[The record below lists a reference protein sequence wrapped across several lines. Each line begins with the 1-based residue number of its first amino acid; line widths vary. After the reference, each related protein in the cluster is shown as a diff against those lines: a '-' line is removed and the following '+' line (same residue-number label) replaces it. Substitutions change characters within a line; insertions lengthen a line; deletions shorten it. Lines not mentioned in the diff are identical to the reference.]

1 VKLRSQVFLFLLLLG
16 LTPLLV
22 SVAMNIPLVLDRLE
36 LFYHK
41 AYLQKLRADFRDLD
55 QHITRRHEMVRLFAK
70 LPEPGMALGEDDATT
85 DDTLAQRREAYSDW
99 ANRVLFDQPD
109 IIQVTFM
116 RKTGDIAYSLERNR
130 DTGVLTPGGHQADLP
145 GADFIAAGLK
155 VSPGVVLT
163 SPISFNRDIIDSDP
177 QRFMTLSF
185 ISPLFAASGE
195 GSAPEL
201 QGAVIFN
208 LDVGGLAH
216 VYSDLYWALN
226 NGEYLPADKDAPLQS
241 SAFLDFPGLQDI
253 FAKGELGLWEDGGQQ
268 IFWLPLFLIEGSG
281 PLWVGRS
288 VDPSPIAEFRS
299 ALELRVVSIV
309 TGLLVVVFVVARILA
324 LRSERISR
332 ELTGGIA
339 RVLEQDQPVRFFW
352 KRPEEL
358 RNLGEKLSRLAEKHA
373 QDASALR
380 SHARELEESNRYK
393 SEFLANV
400 SHELR
405 TPLNSIL
412 LLSKML
418 ASSRTALP
426 AESVRQAQV
435 IHDAGNDLRT
445 LIDTILDLSRI
456 EAGKV
461 SLKTRPVKLRDL
473 LDNLLELMHPQFV
486 EKGLQLEVRID
497 PDAPATLV
505 SDHEKL
511 RQILVNFLSNALKFT
526 ERGRV
531 TIRLSRN
538 RAADSGSRPAAISVS
553 DSGIGIPEDKQALVF
568 EAFKQVDGSTSR
580 RYGGTGLGLTISRE
594 LARLIGGRIELQS
607 RAGVGSTFTLL
618 LPLAVADTAA
628 AAAAPAGQSDREPD
642 REHVAAPSDI
652 PQADYAGARVLV
664 VDDDLRN
671 LLALTP
677 LLESWNIEVAAAGD
691 GREALETLHEDSNF
705 DMVLMDLMMPLLDGF
720 ETIRAIRA
728 DPRLPALPV
737 VALTARAAA
746 DDRNRAL
753 ACGANEFVSKPV
765 EPAQL
770 KAVLDRYLRKRRS
783 ATQSAETAGQ
793 QT

>member
-1 VKLRSQVFLFLLLLG
+1 MKLRSQVFLFLLLLG
-16 LTPLLV
+16 LAPLLV
-22 SVAMNIPLVLDRLE
+22 SVAINIPLMLDRLE

-55 QHITRRHEMVRLFAK
+55 QHITRRQEMVRLFTK
-70 LPEPGMALGEDDATT
+70 LPEPGMAPGKKGEKVDA
-85 DDTLAQRREAYSDW
+85 TLAQRREAYTDW

-109 IIQVTFM
+109 IIQVTFIN
-116 RKTGDIAYSLERNR
+116 KNGDVVYSLERDR
-130 DTGVLTPGGHQADLP
+130 ETGVLSGGQHAADLP
-145 GADFIAAGLK
+145 GTDFVAAGLK
-155 VSPGVVLT
+155 VGPGVVLT

-195 GSAPEL
+195 SGAPQL

-216 VYSDLYWALN
+216 VYNRLYWALN
-226 NGEYLPADKDAPLQS
+226 DGEYLPTEEDAPAQS
-241 SAFLDFPGLQDI
+241 NAFLDFPGLQDI
-253 FAKGELGLWEDGGQQ
+253 FAKGELALWEDSGQQ
-268 IFWLPLFLIEGSG
+268 IFWLPLFMIEGSG

-299 ALELRVVSIV
+299 ALELRVTGIV
-309 TGLLVVVFVVARILA
+309 TGLLLVVFIVARILA

-358 RNLGEKLSRLAEKHA
+358 RNLGEKLSRLAQKHA

-418 ASSRTALP
+418 ANSGSGLP
-426 AESVRQAQV
+426 EESVRQARV

-456 EAGKV
+456 EAGKI
-461 SLKTRPVKLRDL
+461 SLYTKPVQLRDL
-473 LDNLLELMHPQFV
+473 LDQLLELMGPQFV
-486 EKGLQLEVRID
+486 EKGLQLEIQID
-497 PDAPATLV
+497 PHAPATLV
-505 SDHEKL
+505 TDHEKL

-526 ERGRV
+526 EHGRV
-531 TIRLSRN
+531 TIGLARN
-538 RAADSGSRPAAISVS
+538 RGPDSNALPAAISVT
-553 DSGIGIPEDKQALVF
+553 DSGIGIAEDKQALVF

-607 RAGVGSTFTLL
+607 GAGTGSTFTLL
-618 LPLAVADTAA
+618 LPLAVPETASAPLA
-628 AAAAPAGQSDREPD
+628 AEPD
-642 REHVAAPSDI
+642 HEPDSVHPTARIEI
-652 PQADYAGARVLV
+652 PQADYAGARILV

-677 LLESWNIEVAAAGD
+677 LLENWNIEVAAAGD
-691 GREALETLHEDSNF
+691 GREALETLHDDSNF
-705 DMVLMDLMMPLLDGF
+705 DLILMDLMMPVLDGF
-720 ETIRAIRA
+720 ETIRTIRA
-728 DPRLPALPV
+728 DQHLPSLPV
-737 VALTARAAA
+737 VALSARAAA

-753 ACGANEFVSKPV
+753 ACGANDFVSKPV
-765 EPAQL
+765 DPAQL
-770 KAVLDRYLRKRRS
+770 KAILDQYLVS
-783 ATQSAETAGQ
+783 HDGGTHATDTARQ

>member
-1 VKLRSQVFLFLLLLG
+1 MKLRSQVFLFLLLLG

-22 SVAMNIPLVLDRLE
+22 SVAINIPLVLDRIE

-55 QHITRRHEMVRLFAK
+55 QHITRRQEMVRLFAK
-70 LPEPGMALGEDDATT
+70 LPEPGMAPGKGGETA
-85 DDTLAQRREAYSDW
+85 DDTLAQRRQAYSDW

-109 IIQVTFM
+109 IIQVTFIN
-116 RKTGDIAYSLERNR
+116 KNGDVVYALERDR
-130 DTGVLTPGGHQADLP
+130 ETGILGSGQHAADLP
-145 GADFIAAGLK
+145 GADFIAAGLE
-155 VSPGVVLT
+155 VGPGAVLT
-163 SPISFNRDIIDSDP
+163 SHISFNRDIIDSDP

-185 ISPLFAASGE
+185 ISPLFAAASETG
-195 GSAPEL
+195 APEL

-216 VYSDLYWALN
+216 VYNRLYWALN
-226 NGEYLPADKDAPLQS
+226 DGEYLPTDKDAPSQS
-241 SAFLDFPGLQDI
+241 TAFLDFPGLQDI
-253 FAKGELGLWEDGGQQ
+253 FAKGELALWEDGGQQ
-268 IFWLPLFLIEGSG
+268 IFWLPLFMIEGSG

-299 ALELRVVSIV
+299 ALELRVTGIV
-309 TGLLVVVFVVARILA
+309 TGLLLVVFVVARILA

-339 RVLEQDQPVRFFW
+339 RVLEHDQPVRFFW

-358 RNLGEKLSRLAEKHA
+358 RNLGEKLSRLAQKHA

-418 ASSRTALP
+418 ANSGSGLP
-426 AESVRQAQV
+426 EESVRQARV

-456 EAGKV
+456 EAGKI
-461 SLKTRPVKLRDL
+461 SLHTKPVQLRDL
-473 LDNLLELMHPQFV
+473 LDNLLELMRPQFV
-486 EKGLQLEVRID
+486 EKGLQLEIRVD

-505 SDHEKL
+505 TDHEKL

-531 TIRLSRN
+531 TIGLARN
-538 RAADSGSRPAAISVS
+538 LGSDSSDRPAAISVT
-553 DSGIGIPEDKQALVF
+553 DSGIGIAADKQALVF

-607 RAGVGSTFTLL
+607 GPGAGSTFTLL
-618 LPLAVADTAA
+618 LPLAVPETS
-628 AAAAPAGQSDREPD
+628 AAAPAAQPDHEPD
-642 REHVAAPSDI
+642 RDHPTARIDI
-652 PQADYAGARVLV
+652 PQADYAGARILV

-677 LLESWNIEVAAAGD
+677 LLENWNIEVAAAGD

-705 DMVLMDLMMPLLDGF
+705 DLILMDLMMPVLDGF
-720 ETIRAIRA
+720 ETIRTIRA
-728 DPRLPALPV
+728 DQRLPALPV
-737 VALTARAAA
+737 VALSARAAA

-753 ACGANEFVSKPV
+753 ACGADEFVSKPV
-765 EPAQL
+765 DPARL
-770 KAVLDRYLRKRRS
+770 KSVLDHYLVS
-783 ATQSAETAGQ
+783 HDGSTQGTDTARQ

>member
-1 VKLRSQVFLFLLLLG
+1 MKLRSQIFLFLLLLG
-16 LTPLLV
+16 LAPLLV
-22 SVAMNIPLVLDRLE
+22 SVAVNIPLVLDRLE

-55 QHITRRHEMVRLFAK
+55 QHITRRHEMVRLFTK
-70 LPEPGMALGEDDATT
+70 MPEPGMVPLADTGSSDQ
-85 DDTLAQRREAYSDW
+85 TLAQQRDVYTDW

-116 RKTGDIAYSLERNR
+116 RKNGDIAFFLKRDR
-130 DTGVLTPGGHQADLP
+130 DTGVLRAGQHEPDLP
-145 GADFIAAGLK
+145 GAEFIAAGLK
-155 VSPGVVLT
+155 MGPGGVLT
-163 SPISFNRDIIDSDP
+163 SPISFNRDIIESDP

-185 ISPLFAASGE
+185 ISPLF
-195 GSAPEL
+195 SAPAKSSVPEV

-216 VYSDLYWALN
+216 VYNGLYWALN
-226 NGEYLPADKDAPLQS
+226 NGEYLSPEQDEEPAS
-241 SAFLDFPGLQDI
+241 SAFRDFPGLADI
-253 FAKGELGLWEDGGQQ
+253 FAKGELALWEDGGQQ
-268 IFWLPLFLIEGSG
+268 IFWLPLFMTEDSG

-299 ALELRVVSIV
+299 ALELRVIGIV
-309 TGLLVVVFVVARILA
+309 TGLLLVVFVVARIIA
-324 LRSERISR
+324 VRTERISR
-332 ELTGGIA
+332 ELTNGIG

-352 KRPEEL
+352 KRPQEL
-358 RNLGEKLSRLAEKHA
+358 RNLGANLSRLAQKHA
-373 QDASALR
+373 QDAGALR

-418 ASSRTALP
+418 ASQRDALP
-426 AESVRQAQV
+426 PEQIRQAQV
-435 IHDAGNDLRT
+435 IHEAGNDLRT

-461 SLKTRPVKLRDL
+461 TLKTEPVKLRAL
-473 LDNLLELMHPQFV
+473 LDSLLELMQPQFV
-486 EKGLQLEVRID
+486 EKGLQLEARIEA
-497 PDAPATLV
+497 DAPATLIT
-505 SDHEKL
+505 DHEKL

-526 ERGRV
+526 ERGQV
-531 TIRLSRN
+531 VLRLARN
-538 RAADSGSRPAAISVS
+538 RDADAAGCPVAISVT

-594 LARLIGGRIELQS
+594 LARLIGGRILMQS
-607 RAGVGSTFTLL
+607 RPGAGSTFTLL
-618 LPLAVADTAA
+618 LPLALQEAA
-628 AAAAPAGQSDREPD
+628 AVPTAPPQREAQNDDAAARMT
-642 REHVAAPSDI
+642 I
-652 PQADYAGARVLV
+652 PRARYPGARVLV

-677 LLESWNIEVAAAGD
+677 LLEGWDIEVTAAGD
-691 GREALETLHEDSNF
+691 GREALETLREDSNF
-705 DMVLMDLMMPLLDGF
+705 DLVLMDLMMPGLDGF
-720 ETIRAIRA
+720 ETIRTLRA
-728 DPRLPALPV
+728 DSALPALPV
-737 VALTARAAA
+737 VALTARAAD

-753 ACGANEFVSKPV
+753 ACGANDFVSKPV
-765 EPAQL
+765 DPAQL
-770 KAVLDRYLRKRRS
+770 KAVLDQYLLTAS
-783 ATQSAETAGQ
+783 GDAGVPDSETRAL
-793 QT
+793 

>member
-1 VKLRSQVFLFLLLLG
+1 VKLRSQIFLFLLLLG
-16 LTPLLV
+16 LAPLLV
-22 SVAMNIPLVLDRLE
+22 SVAINIPLVLDRLE

-55 QHITRRHEMVRLFAK
+55 QHITRRQEMVRLFAK
-70 LPEPGMALGEDDATT
+70 MPEPGMAPVSDGKIV
-85 DDTLAQRREAYSDW
+85 DDTLAQRREAYTEW

-109 IIQVTFM
+109 IIQVNFIHEN
-116 RKTGDIAYSLERNR
+116 GEIAFSLDR
-130 DTGVLTPGGHQADLP
+130 DRDSGVLTADKHSADLP
-145 GADFIAAGLK
+145 GAEFVAAGFK
-155 VSPGVVLT
+155 VGPGGVLT

-185 ISPLFAASGE
+185 ISPLFAASGQ
-195 GSAPEL
+195 GGVPEL
-201 QGAVIFN
+201 RGAVIFN

-216 VYSDLYWALN
+216 VYNGLYWALN
-226 NGEYLPADKDAPLQS
+226 NGEYLSPAKEAPPHS
-241 SAFLDFPGLQDI
+241 TAFRDFPGLQDI
-253 FAKGELGLWEDGGQQ
+253 FAKGELALWEDGGQQ
-268 IFWLPLFLIEGSG
+268 IFWLPLFMTEDFG

-288 VDPSPIAEFRS
+288 VDPSPIAEFRA
-299 ALELRVVSIV
+299 ALELRAAGIV
-309 TGLLVVVFVVARILA
+309 TGLLLVVFIVARIIA
-324 LRSERISR
+324 VRTERISR
-332 ELTGGIA
+332 ELSDGIA
-339 RVLEQDQPVRFFW
+339 QVLEQDQRVRFFW

-358 RNLGEKLSRLAEKHA
+358 RSLGEKLSRLAEKHA

-418 ASSRTALP
+418 ANNRSALP
-426 AESVRQAQV
+426 EESVRQAQV

-461 SLKTRPVKLRDL
+461 SLKTAPVRLRGL
-473 LDNLLELMHPQFV
+473 LDNLLELMGPQFV
-486 EKGLQLEVRID
+486 EKDLELGVHID
-497 PDAPATLV
+497 PDAPTTLV
-505 SDHEKL
+505 TDHEKL

-526 ERGRV
+526 ERGQV

-538 RAADSGSRPAAISVS
+538 RGADANSYPAAIGVT

-594 LARLIGGRIELQS
+594 LARLIGGRIVMQS
-607 RAGVGSTFTLL
+607 RPGAGSTFTLL
-618 LPLAVADTAA
+618 LPLAVPDTTAA
-628 AAAAPAGQSDREPD
+628 QEIPRQDRGRDSEDAAQRM
-642 REHVAAPSDI
+642 DI
-652 PQADYAGARVLV
+652 PQAHYAGARVLV

-677 LLESWNIEVAAAGD
+677 LLEGWDIQVAAAGD
-691 GREALETLHEDSNF
+691 GREALETLREDSNF
-705 DMVLMDLMMPLLDGF
+705 DLVLMDLMMPVLDGF

-728 DPRLPALPV
+728 DSRLPAALPV
-737 VALTARAAA
+737 VALTARAAP
-746 DDRNRAL
+746 DDRNKAL
-753 ACGANEFVSKPV
+753 ACGANDFVSKPV
-765 EPAQL
+765 DAAQL
-770 KAVLDRYLRKRRS
+770 KAVLDRYLVEQDSDTRS
-783 ATQSAETAGQ
+783 TDTAWQ

>member
-1 VKLRSQVFLFLLLLG
+1 VKLRSQIFLFLLLLG
-16 LTPLLV
+16 LAPLLV
-22 SVAMNIPLVLDRLE
+22 SVAINIPLVLDRLE

-55 QHITRRHEMVRLFAK
+55 QHITRRQEMVRLFAK
-70 LPEPGMALGEDDATT
+70 MPEPGMAPVRDGGTA
-85 DDTLAQRREAYSDW
+85 DDTLPQRRKAYSDW
-99 ANRVLFDQPD
+99 ANQVLFDQPD

-116 RKTGDIAYSLERNR
+116 RKDGDIAFTLDRDR
-130 DTGVLTPGGHQADLP
+130 DTGVLTAGEHTADLP
-145 GADFIAAGLK
+145 SAEFIAAGLK
-155 VSPGVVLT
+155 VGPGAVLT
-163 SPISFNRDIIDSDP
+163 SPISFNRDIIESDP

-185 ISPLFAASGE
+185 ISPLFAAPGE
-195 GSAPEL
+195 GGVPAV

-216 VYSDLYWALN
+216 VYNGLYWALN
-226 NGEYLPADKDAPLQS
+226 DGEYLSPDKEAPAPS
-241 SAFLDFPGLQDI
+241 TAFLDFPGLQEI
-253 FAKGELGLWEDGGQQ
+253 FAKGELALWKDGGQQ
-268 IFWLPLFLIEGSG
+268 IFWLPLFITEDSG

-288 VDPSPIAEFRS
+288 VDPSPIAEFRGT
-299 ALELRVVSIV
+299 LELRVIGIV
-309 TGLLVVVFVVARILA
+309 TGLLLVVFVVARIIA
-324 LRSERISR
+324 VRTERISL
-332 ELTGGIA
+332 ELTDGIA
-339 RVLEQDQPVRFFW
+339 GLLERDQPVRFFW

-418 ASSRTALP
+418 ANNRSELP
-426 AESVRQAQV
+426 EESVRQAQV
-435 IHDAGNDLRT
+435 IHDAGDDLRT

-461 SLKTRPVKLRDL
+461 ALKTKPVKLRGL

-486 EKGLQLEVRID
+486 EKGLELKVRID

-505 SDHEKL
+505 TDHEKL

-526 ERGRV
+526 ERGQV
-531 TIRLSRN
+531 TIGLSRN
-538 RAADSGSRPAAISVS
+538 QGPDSGSYPAAISVT
-553 DSGIGIPEDKQALVF
+553 DTGIGIPEDKRALVF

-594 LARLIGGRIELQS
+594 LARLIGARIELQS
-607 RAGVGSTFTLL
+607 SAGDGSTFTLL
-618 LPLAVADTAA
+618 LPLAVPDSATAQA
-628 AAAAPAGQSDREPD
+628 ATLPD
-642 REHVAAPSDI
+642 RERDSAQATRRMEI
-652 PQADYAGARVLV
+652 PQAHYAAARVLV

-677 LLESWNIEVAAAGD
+677 LLEAWDIEVAAAGD
-691 GREALETLHEDSNF
+691 GREALETLREDGNF
-705 DMVLMDLMMPLLDGF
+705 DLVLMDLMMPVLDGF

-728 DPRLPALPV
+728 DSDLPAVPV

-753 ACGANEFVSKPV
+753 ACGADDFVSKPV
-765 EPAQL
+765 DPTQL
-770 KAVLDRYLRKRRS
+770 KTVLDRYLVKRDS
-783 ATQSAETAGQ
+783 GAETAGTSRQ
-793 QT
+793 LI